1 MSDFKV
7 TGKVEKILPVLKGTT
22 KAGAEWQ
29 KLEFVVKT
37 NDEFNNLYCFE
48 IFGEEKVENFTK
60 YTKLNDMVDVKFNV
74 KCNEWQDK
82 FYSKLSAWSVFK
94 AEQAKA
100 YEPVLAVDE
109 QSGDLPF

>member
-7 TGKVEKILPVLKGTT
+7 TGKVEKILPVVKGTS

-37 NDEFNNLYCFE
+37 DDEYNNIYCFD
-48 IFGEEKVENFTK
+48 IFGQEKVEAFNK

-74 KCNEWQDK
+74 KSNEWKDK
-82 FYSKLSAWSVFK
+82 YFTSLAAWSVFK
-94 AEQAKA
+94 AEAPPA
-100 YEPVLAVDE
+100 FEPVTAETVETD
-109 QSGDLPF
+109 DLPF